1 VNPLLLH
8 TTRGPMEPPTLDE
21 ARTLHNA
28 FVGEG
33 PQPGIE
39 IARSLGDVSHEVYRA
54 ADGAAGVSDAE
65 AGELLFL
72 DLWTAP
78 EGMEAFFADPFA
90 GEAGDRLY
98 SARVE
103 SEWRPAPGAVSLQFP
118 AAAGAPAR
126 FVVLVR
132 APVHSAGAAVAALD
146 KAVVAGLGAAR
157 RRGQLS
163 HQVFVHDPASVG
175 ARPAS
180 NARHGSG
187 PAAAPPVEVLA
198 MSTWPTLDG
207 LLEHHHDPAVTAGLE
222 QAAAGPVA
230 VSVWE
235 QAGGFVEW

>member
-8 TTRGPMEPPTLDE
+8 TTRGPMEPSTLDG
-21 ARTLHNA
+21 ARALHNA

-39 IARSLGDVSHEVYRA
+39 IARSLGDVSHQVYRA
-54 ADGAAGVSDAE
+54 ADGASGVSDAE
-65 AGELLFL
+65 AGELLFV
-72 DLWTAP
+72 DFWTAA
-78 EGMEAFFADPFA
+78 EGMEAFFANPFA

-98 SARVE
+98 SARAE
-103 SEWRPAPGAVSLQFP
+103 SEWHPAPGAVSLQFP
-118 AAAGAPAR
+118 AATGAPAR

-132 APVHSAGAAVAALD
+132 APVHSAGAAVASLD

-163 HQVFVHDPASVG
+163 HQVFVRDPAELG

-180 NARHGSG
+180 NARHG
-187 PAAAPPVEVLA
+187 AAPRATPSVEVLA

-207 LLEHHHDPAVTAGLE
+207 LLEHHRDPATAAGLE
-222 QAAAGPVA
+222 QAVAGPVA
-230 VSVWE
+230 ISVWE